1 MQDTTDPIDLTI
13 RTLVLV
19 VIVIIFFFVLRSK
32 KDKK

>member
-1 MQDTTDPIDLTI
+1 MHDTTDLVDLAV

-19 VIVIIFFFVLRSK
+19 VIVVIFIFVLRAK

>member
-1 MQDTTDPIDLTI
+1 MQDTTDLVDLTV

-19 VIVIIFFFVLRSK
+19 VIVIIFFFVLRAK